1 LQYLLTNSNRFFL
14 TGVILFAIAF
24 IYWPIIYSASGDI
37 RIVDAFNTDE
47 VDFLS
52 SLLDAYKNGSFE
64 IGHYEYG
71 LLYYNIGLI
80 FFNIVGLFTPIT
92 EQVGVIIMRFLSCF
106 YLIGTAL
113 VLRQFAKKYADWFYF
128 QA

>member
-1 LQYLLTNSNRFFL
+1 M
-14 TGVILFAIAF
+14 
-24 IYWPIIYSASGDI
+24 SASGDI

-52 SLLDAYKNGSFE
+52 SLLYAYNKGTFE

-80 FFNIVGLFTPIT
+80 CFNIVGVFTEVT
-92 EQVGVIIMRFLSCF
+92 EQLGVVIMRFLSCF
-106 YLIGTAL
+106 FLFGTAV
-113 VLRQFAKKYADWFYF
+113 VLRQFTKSIWNRQKNWCLYWFCF
-128 QA
+128 QALLL

>member
-1 LQYLLTNSNRFFL
+1 M
-14 TGVILFAIAF
+14 
-24 IYWPIIYSASGDI
+24 IYSASGDI

-113 VLRQFAKKYADWFYF
+113 VLRQFAKKYADSAKDLVFVLVLFSSITLINYGTMLHS
-128 QA
+128 